1 MHDTRA
7 VTILAQRFPAKRA
20 FITGA
25 GSGLGRAFATQ
36 LAASGWRLVLLDVSA
51 GRLAEVEAEL
61 GNADALV
68 FCYPGDVA
76 SEAFA
81 SASVADFASRAG
93 GRGA

>member
-36 LAASGWRLVLLDVSA
+36 PAASGWRLA
-51 GRLAEVEAEL
+51 RL
-61 GNADALV
+61 
-68 FCYPGDVA
+68 
-76 SEAFA
+76 
-81 SASVADFASRAG
+81 
-93 GRGA
+93 